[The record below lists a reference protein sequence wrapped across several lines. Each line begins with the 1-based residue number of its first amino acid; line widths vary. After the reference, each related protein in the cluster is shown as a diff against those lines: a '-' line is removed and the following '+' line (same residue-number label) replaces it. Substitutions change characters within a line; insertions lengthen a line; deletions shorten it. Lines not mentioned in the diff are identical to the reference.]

1 MITDVVLD
9 DVVTDEINSFI
20 LSFFYIYVLMT
31 VHGNNFFPVL
41 DDWSHLWKYPRR
53 KFICV
58 SGHAKAYGMIVTL
71 CDLMVIG

>member
-41 DDWSHLWKYPRR
+41 DDWSHL
-53 KFICV
+53 
-58 SGHAKAYGMIVTL
+58 
-71 CDLMVIG
+71 